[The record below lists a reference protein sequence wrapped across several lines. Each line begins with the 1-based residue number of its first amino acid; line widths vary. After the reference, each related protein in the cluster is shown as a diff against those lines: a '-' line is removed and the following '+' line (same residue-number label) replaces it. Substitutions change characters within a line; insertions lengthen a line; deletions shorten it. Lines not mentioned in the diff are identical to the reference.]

1 MWCIVKTRQH
11 ATAIALGVALL
22 VIHAPSSP
30 SGRWWL
36 TVLPSAV
43 IESQVSEAK
52 GLAEEE
58 GLASPVAWFDALIS
72 SLYLPQSCWV
82 GELRFL
88 VGGFSTANLPCHPH
102 RGPPSWVG

>member
-1 MWCIVKTRQH
+1 MRQH

-36 TVLPSAV
+36 TVLPSAE

-58 GLASPVAWFDALIS
+58 GLASPVAGFDVLTS
-72 SLYLPQSCWV
+72 SLDLAESCWV
-82 GELRFL
+82 GALHSL
-88 VGGFSTANLPCHPH
+88 VDGFSTANLPCHPY